1 MTRVILIRHGLTEW
15 NNAGRYQGQS
25 NTDLSKEGYNQAK
38 LLAENFPVENV
49 DCIYSSDLKRAF
61 ATAEAIA
68 RKFEFKVITDR
79 AFRELDFGDWEGLTY
94 EEINKVWPE
103 EISNFFGAPEN
114 LSIPNGETFTQLA
127 ERSINR
133 LKEIIAENIG
143 KTVVVVAHGAVIRSM
158 LATLMHI
165 PLRYLW
171 SLRQDNTA
179 VNVLRFDGDYIMV
192 ETINNTAHLGK
203 FLPSGLVKGQSPQK

>member
-25 NTDLSKEGYNQAK
+25 NTDLSKDGYNQAK

-49 DCIYSSDLKRAF
+49 DCIYSSDLKRAC

-68 RKFEFKVITDR
+68 RKFKLEVITDK

-114 LSIPNGETFTQLA
+114 LSIPNGETFMQLA
-127 ERSINR
+127 ERSVNR
-133 LKEIIAENIG
+133 LKGIISENNG

-165 PLRYLW
+165 PLHYLW
-171 SLRQDNTA
+171 SIRQDNTA
-179 VNVLRFDGDYIMV
+179 VNVLRFDGDYVMV

-203 FLPSGLVKGQSPQK
+203 FLPTGLVKGQSPKK

>member
-25 NTDLSKEGYNQAK
+25 NTDLSKDGYNQAK

-49 DCIYSSDLKRAF
+49 DCIYSSDLKRAC

-68 RKFEFKVITDR
+68 RKFKREVITDR

-114 LSIPNGETFTQLA
+114 LSIPNGETFTRLA
-127 ERSINR
+127 ERSVNR
-133 LKEIIAENIG
+133 LKEIIVENIG

-165 PLRYLW
+165 PCIIYGHSDRITRL
-171 SLRQDNTA
+171 
-179 VNVLRFDGDYIMV
+179 
-192 ETINNTAHLGK
+192 
-203 FLPSGLVKGQSPQK
+203 

>member
-1 MTRVILIRHGLTEW
+1 MTRIILIRHGLTEW

-25 NTDLSKEGYNQAK
+25 NTELSKDGYEQAQ
-38 LLAENFPVENV
+38 LLAENFPIEKV

-61 ATAEAIA
+61 ATAEMIA
-68 RKFEFKVITDR
+68 RKFTLEVIPDK

-94 EEINKVWPE
+94 EEINKQWPE
-103 EISNFFGAPEN
+103 EIANFFGAPEK
-114 LSIPNGETFTQLA
+114 LSIPNGETFIQAA
-127 ERSINR
+127 ERSVNR
-133 LKEIIAENIG
+133 LKEIIAENHG
-143 KTVVVVAHGAVIRSM
+143 KIVVVAAHGAVIRSM

-165 PLRYLW
+165 PLHYLW

-179 VNVLRFDGDYIMV
+179 VNVLRFDGDYVMV

-203 FLPSGLVKGQSPQK
+203 YLPSGLVKGQSPKK